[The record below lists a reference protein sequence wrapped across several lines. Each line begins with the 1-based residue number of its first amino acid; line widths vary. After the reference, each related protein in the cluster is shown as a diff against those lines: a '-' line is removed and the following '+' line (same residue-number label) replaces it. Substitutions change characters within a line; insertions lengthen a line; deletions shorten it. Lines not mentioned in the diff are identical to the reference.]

1 METRRMSL
9 ILHQLRVRYERAL
22 TSVSG
27 SAYFRNLLFL
37 RHKRY
42 LMSVHVVSIW
52 RKLDQYSPRYDQ
64 KSDGAVMLSPH
75 HGGALGH
82 IRL

>member
-1 METRRMSL
+1 MSL
-9 ILHQLRVRYERAL
+9 IPHQLRVWYERAL

-27 SAYFRNLLFL
+27 SALFSESCFS

-42 LMSVHVVSIW
+42 LMSVPVVSIW
-52 RKLDQYSPRYDQ
+52 RKSDQYSARYDQ
-64 KSDGAVMLSPH
+64 KSDSAVMLSPH
-75 HGGALGH
+75 HGGAVGH